1 MMKLSSTGKALS
13 LACSLFLSVATQTV
27 MADDQP
33 GKGVTIRPAEGT
45 QIEEKFQHKILYKAL
60 EELGYKIADPSETE
74 YQTIHLALGQGDAD
88 FTAVSWKPLHDAFYK
103 EAGGDEKLVRLGTY
117 VSGSL
122 QGYLVDK
129 ASYDAGVKNFGDL
142 KDPAMAKRFDA
153 DGDGKADLAGC
164 IPGWGCE
171 RNIEHHLTE
180 YKLRDTVTHNQG
192 AYAVMMADTI
202 SRYKAGKPILYFT
215 WTPYW
220 VSGVLVPGKDV
231 EWLAVP
237 YSSSPGGVKEQTT
250 YECKDLGFAVNTIHI
265 AANKAFIDKNPA
277 AKAVFEVAKL
287 DINDIS
293 AENGLIKD
301 GQDKEADIQRHA
313 DDWIKKHKDTFD
325 SWVKAGRDA
334 VKK

>member
-1 MMKLSSTGKALS
+1 MKKLNLNYAALT
-13 LACSLFLSVATQTV
+13 LACSLVLGTVAQTAV
-27 MADDQP
+27 ANDQP
-33 GKGVTIRPAEGT
+33 GKGITIRPAEGT
-45 QIEEKFQHKILYKAL
+45 QIEERFQHVILYKAL
-60 EELGYKIADPSETE
+60 QELGYTIAEPSESE
-74 YQTIHLALGQGDAD
+74 YQTMHLALGQGDAD
-88 FTAVSWKPLHDAFYK
+88 FTAVHWEPLHAAFYK
-103 EAGGDEKLVRLGTY
+103 EAGGDEKLVKLGTY

-122 QGYLVDK
+122 QGYLVDT
-129 ASYDAGVKNFGDL
+129 ASYNAGVKNFGDL
-142 KDPAMAKRFDA
+142 KDPEIAKRFDA

-192 AYAVMMADTI
+192 SYPVMMADTI
-202 SRYKAGKPILYFT
+202 ARFKTGKPILYFT

-231 EWLAVP
+231 QWLAVP
-237 YSSSPGGVKEQTT
+237 YSSSPDGVKENTT
-250 YECKDLGFAVNTIHI
+250 YEGKDLGFAVNTIHVL
-265 AANKAFIDKNPA
+265 ANKAFIDKNPA

-293 AENGLIKD
+293 AENGLIKN
-301 GQDKEADIQRHA
+301 GEDKDADVERHA
-313 DDWIKKHKDTFD
+313 ADWIKNHKELFD

-334 VKK
+334 AK

>member
-1 MMKLSSTGKALS
+1 MIKLNLNYLALALTCS
-13 LACSLFLSVATQTV
+13 LALGAASQTA
-27 MADDQP
+27 MAEDQP
-33 GKGVTIRPAEGT
+33 GKGITIRPAEGT
-45 QIEEKFQHKILYKAL
+45 QIEEKFQHEILYKAL
-60 EELGYKIADPSETE
+60 QELGYTIAEPSETE

-88 FTAVSWKPLHDAFYK
+88 FTAVHWKPLHDAFYK
-103 EAGGDEKLVRLGTY
+103 ESGGDEKLSMIGTY

-129 ASYDAGVKNFGDL
+129 ASYEAGVKNIGDL
-142 KDPAMAKRFDA
+142 KDPAVAKRFDA

-180 YKLRDTVTHNQG
+180 YKLRDTITHNQG

-202 SRYKAGKPILYFT
+202 ARHKTGKPILYFT

-231 EWLAVP
+231 QWLEVP
-237 YSSSPGGVKEQTT
+237 YSSSPDGVKEDTK
-250 YECKDLGFAVNTIHI
+250 YEGKELGFAVNTIHVI
-265 AANKAFIDKNPA
+265 ANKAFIDKNPA
-277 AKAVFEVAKL
+277 VKAVFEVAKL

-301 GQDKEADIQRHA
+301 GEDKDADVKRHA
-313 DDWIKKHKDTFD
+313 ADWIKKNQATFD

-334 VKK
+334 K

>member
-1 MMKLSSTGKALS
+1 MIKLKLASTAMT
-13 LACSLFLSVATQTV
+13 LACSLVFSVASQTAFA
-27 MADDQP
+27 ADKP
-33 GKGVTIRPAEGT
+33 GEGITIRPAEGT
-45 QIEEKFQHKILYKAL
+45 QIEEKFQHIILYKAL
-60 EELGYKIADPSETE
+60 EELGYKIAEPSETE

-88 FTAVSWKPLHDAFYK
+88 FTAVNWKPLHDAFYK
-103 EAGGDEKLVRLGTY
+103 ESGGDEKLARLGTY
-117 VSGSL
+117 VTGSL

-129 ASYDAGVKNFGDL
+129 ASYDAGVKNIGDL
-142 KDPAMAKRFDA
+142 KDPEVAKRFDS
-153 DGDGKADLAGC
+153 DNDGKADLAGC

-180 YKLRDTVTHNQG
+180 YKLRDTIEHNQG

-202 SRYKAGKPILYFT
+202 ARHKTGKPILYFT

-237 YSSSPGGVKEQTT
+237 YSSSPDGVKEETT
-250 YECKDLGFAVNTIHI
+250 YEGKDLGFAVNTIHI
-265 AANKAFIDKNPA
+265 AANKAFIEKNPA

-301 GQDKEADIQRHA
+301 GEDKDKDIERHA
-313 DDWIKKHKDTFD
+313 ADWIKKNQAMFD

-334 VKK
+334 K